1 MKVDGLARK
10 PSGQCQQGAG
20 WMPGGALDARKR
32 LEGRNPAME
41 ALVSETVGMEPCDL
55 CFNSPSHDS
64 DVLEVLFNLLH
75 VMSILSQIST
85 RGQLLFLN
93 LIILIN

>member
-20 WMPGGALDARKR
+20 WMPGGALDARRR

-41 ALVSETVGMEPCDL
+41 ALVSETVGME
-55 CFNSPSHDS
+55 
-64 DVLEVLFNLLH
+64 
-75 VMSILSQIST
+75 M
-85 RGQLLFLN
+85 
-93 LIILIN
+93 

>member
-1 MKVDGLARK
+1 
-10 PSGQCQQGAG
+10 
-20 WMPGGALDARKR
+20 MPILSPHHRPI
-32 LEGRNPAME
+32 E
-41 ALVSETVGMEPCDL
+41 SETVGMEPCDL